1 MKTELEIMKEVEAEL
16 QRRGYQRITDPGK
29 FEGELSIVPKMWDL
43 VLEGL
48 SADVFFGEGET
59 YSFVCLL
66 AQGQEANELQDQ
78 LDGLDTYTFPRG
90 PFQTYEELLD
100 ALLDAYDYAE

>member
-1 MKTELEIMKEVEAEL
+1 MKTYE
-16 QRRGYQRITDPGK
+16 RITDPGK

-48 SADVFFGEGET
+48 SADVYFGEGET

-66 AQGQEANELQDQ
+66 AVDEPVNEGLYGACLWERSDGFVCSKWFETEGEYKAELYRLEKEAEKLAD
-78 LDGLDTYTFPRG
+78 
-90 PFQTYEELLD
+90 EEIS
-100 ALLDAYDYAE
+100 AE